1 MEQGA
6 PPSNVQALQE
16 RIHQM
21 MNEQWHKELFNQSP
35 PTIGE
40 LIASVK
46 KSFSPDDFKNVAFGV
61 IDGSHIIGYELAK
74 ELWTTQYNWEENP
87 HNPDKTQVFRGPI
100 HLTNAEQ
107 LMLHNPRILAMLGN
121 HYANEH
127 EDPLILIMS
136 SGAVSLWSVNG
147 ERLA

>member
-1 MEQGA
+1 MEQDTL
-6 PPSNVQALQE
+6 PPNVQALQE

-21 MNEQWHKELFNQSP
+21 LNEQWHKELFNQAP

-46 KSFSPDDFKNVAFGV
+46 KSFPPDDFNDVVFGV
-61 IDGSHIIGYELAK
+61 IDGSNIIGYELAK

-87 HNPDKTQVFRGPI
+87 HSLEKTQVFRGPI
-100 HLTNAEQ
+100 HLRNAEQ
-107 LMLHNPRILAMLGN
+107 LMMQNTRIMELMGA
-121 HYANEH
+121 HYKTEH

-136 SGAVSLWSVNG
+136 SGAVSLWSING